1 MFQCK
6 MISSLTKVFLDQEPV
21 EEKLD
26 VSILRGETASFQVAV
41 LAYGDVWVTAAAPGL
56 KVTVREVEP
65 VPVRYPCLPGL
76 EDDNYLRKT
85 PGLYPDLL
93 TPMDEA
99 GISRGGGYWKAFWID
114 AEPEENTPA
123 GDYEV

>member
-1 MFQCK
+1 MQKGIAIDGGRWYNEIIRTINNRQEEITMFQCK

-56 KVTVREVEP
+56 KVTVRGGSRCLSGIP
-65 VPVRYPCLPGL
+65 VCPVWRMTTICAR
-76 EDDNYLRKT
+76 LRACT
-85 PGLYPDLL
+85 R
-93 TPMDEA
+93 
-99 GISRGGGYWKAFWID
+99 IC
-114 AEPEENTPA
+114 
-123 GDYEV
+123 